1 MVSDTANHNTAPLA
15 AISSEGWVLFSGLLS
30 DDLLHRLRSDLR
42 TIYGERRAVQERNGI
57 GDGMEGTCHHL
68 LGANNAMDEFVASL
82 PLHTFIHG
90 FFNGPYIL
98 NSFGGFINEATA
110 SNGYIGAIH
119 RDVRTFSRDFRLM
132 LNMLV
137 MLDDFTVENG
147 ATHLVS
153 KSHNAS
159 EKPTTDA
166 FQAAAIQA
174 TGVAGDILM
183 FDSRLWHAAG
193 RNGTDMPRR
202 ALTLTFTRPF
212 FKPQL
217 DYPRFLGDAYAAALP
232 PQVRQVLGYD
242 ARVPASIEEFY
253 QPPERR
259 AYKSDQG

>member
-1 MVSDTANHNTAPLA
+1 MVGNSKKMETEAQIAV
-15 AISSEGWVLFSGLLS
+15 SSEGWALFSGAIGGDMLK
-30 DDLLHRLRSDLR
+30 RLRKDLHIVYR
-42 TIYGERRAVQERNGI
+42 KRRAVQERNGI
-57 GDGMEGTCHHL
+57 GDGMAGTCHHL
-68 LGANNAMDEFVASL
+68 LGSDSAMDDFVASL
-82 PLHTFIHG
+82 PLHTFIRG
-90 FFNGPYIL
+90 FFDGPYIL

-110 SNGYIGAIH
+110 SDGYIGAIH
-119 RDVRTFSRDFRLM
+119 RDVRTFSPDFRLM

-137 MLDDFTVENG
+137 MLDDFTPENG
-147 ATHLVS
+147 ATHLMP

-159 EKPTTDA
+159 EKPATDA
-166 FQAAAIQA
+166 FQSAAIQA
-174 TGVAGDILM
+174 TGVAGDVLM

-193 RNGTDMPRR
+193 RNDTDMPRR

-217 DYPRFLGDAYAAALP
+217 DYPRFLGEGYAAALP

-242 ARVPASIEEFY
+242 ARVPANIEEFY